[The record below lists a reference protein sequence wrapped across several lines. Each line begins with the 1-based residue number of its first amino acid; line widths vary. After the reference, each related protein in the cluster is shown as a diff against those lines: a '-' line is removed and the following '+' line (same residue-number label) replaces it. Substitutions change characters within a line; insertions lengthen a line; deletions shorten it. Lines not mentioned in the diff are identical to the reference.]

1 MKKIISL
8 LLFFSLL
15 VNLTTVHTNAN
26 ADTETEL
33 TLASNAAILM
43 EANTGTILYE
53 KNAEEILYPA
63 SLTKIA
69 TAIYAIEYGNLEDIV
84 TVSKNANRADGTRV
98 YLEEGEQ
105 VSLLKLIQGLLINS
119 GNDAGIAIA
128 EHMSGSEE
136 AFAAKLTSFIKTKT
150 EAKNT
155 YFKNATGL
163 FDEDHVTTAKDL
175 AYIMQYAMQNELFM
189 EIFGK
194 ENLRWI
200 GQSWDTTIV
209 SHHRILNGELQYEG
223 ITGGKTGYV
232 PQSRYTLSTTAERGN
247 MHLIAIVLDG
257 GRYDVYRD
265 TIKLFNYGF
274 DQFITETI
282 VENTSFNYY
291 QRSYINDQP
300 ISYVKL
306 KDENVHTSV
315 SPAGLLHITN
325 ENGEIIKI
333 TNLVDKTPLP
343 QAQATGNKNSDQ
355 SNLNL
360 QSDSDHKTENI
371 LLIISLA
378 FFLLIVI
385 ARFR

>member
-15 VNLTTVHTNAN
+15 FNLTTVHANTNSE
-26 ADTETEL
+26 TETEIS
-33 TLASNAAILM
+33 LASNAAILM
-43 EANTGTILYE
+43 EANTGTILFE
-53 KNAEEILYPA
+53 NNAEEILYPA

-84 TVSKNANRADGTRV
+84 TISKNARSAAGTRV

-136 AFAAKLTSFIKTKT
+136 AFAAKLTTYIQTKT
-150 EAKNT
+150 EAKHT

-163 FDEDHVTTAKDL
+163 FHEDHVTTAKDL
-175 AYIMQYAMQNELFM
+175 AYITQYAMKNKIFM

-200 GQSWDTTIV
+200 GQSWDTSIV
-209 SHHRILNGELQYEG
+209 SHHRILNGELQYDG

-232 PQSRYTLSTTAERGN
+232 PQSRYTLSSTAERGN

-257 GRYDVYRD
+257 GRYDIYRD

-274 DQFITETI
+274 EQFITETI
-282 VENTSFNYY
+282 DEDTSFNYIE
-291 QRSYINDQP
+291 RSYINEQA
-300 ISYVKL
+300 ISYVKH
-306 KDENVHTSV
+306 KDENVHTAV
-315 SPAGLLHITN
+315 SPTGLLHITN
-325 ENGEIIKI
+325 EQGEIIK
-333 TNLVDKTPLP
+333 TASLVDKTPLP
-343 QAQATGNKNSDQ
+343 QAQAQASEE
-355 SNLNL
+355 SSLENL
-360 QSDSDHKTENI
+360 QHESKSYTENI
-371 LLIISLA
+371 LLIISLVS
-378 FFLLIVI
+378 FSIIVF
-385 ARFR
+385 ARFK

>member
-163 FDEDHVTTAKDL
+163 DRK
-175 AYIMQYAMQNELFM
+175 
-189 EIFGK
+189 
-194 ENLRWI
+194 
-200 GQSWDTTIV
+200 
-209 SHHRILNGELQYEG
+209 
-223 ITGGKTGYV
+223 
-232 PQSRYTLSTTAERGN
+232 
-247 MHLIAIVLDG
+247 
-257 GRYDVYRD
+257 
-265 TIKLFNYGF
+265 
-274 DQFITETI
+274 
-282 VENTSFNYY
+282 
-291 QRSYINDQP
+291 
-300 ISYVKL
+300 
-306 KDENVHTSV
+306 SV
-315 SPAGLLHITN
+315 
-325 ENGEIIKI
+325 
-333 TNLVDKTPLP
+333 V
-343 QAQATGNKNSDQ
+343 
-355 SNLNL
+355 
-360 QSDSDHKTENI
+360 
-371 LLIISLA
+371 
-378 FFLLIVI
+378 
-385 ARFR
+385 